1 MLKMKL
7 NILSKILVIVFS
19 VFIFINFGNINAEST
34 LSKYNK
40 ELEEVKNK
48 QKENSSKLTGIE
60 RELAEYNY
68 EIANLDSKMMEATSD
83 LADLQKKQDDL
94 NNKLK
99 ENEDSLQDSSKLYES
114 AEKLYESRIRAVY
127 ENGVPNIFEFL
138 FSSKG
143 VIDFLSRV
151 NAYES
156 ILEYNK
162 DLVTNIKSKK
172 NYIDYVKKDVERQ
185 KAELSQL
192 EEDVNKKI
200 ESLNDT
206 LAEKQ
211 TVVKELESSQSV
223 LKANSEELVKER
235 EEALKRIDE
244 EIEKAYRAAL
254 SANKTDNSGSTE
266 FTGGNFAWPVPGYN
280 VITTTFGFVYYLVNP
295 NGSAH
300 TGCDIAGAN
309 IFGKPIVAAESG
321 TVIVAGYNAGGYG
334 NYVMIDHGKCTDD
347 GNNYISLYGHAS
359 ALAVEKGDKV
369 TKGQTIAY
377 VGSTGNSTGPH
388 LHFEIRINGKITDPL
403 VQYPSLTFDYR

>member
-19 VFIFINFGNINAEST
+19 VFIFINFSNINAEST

-48 QKENSSKLTGIE
+48 QKENVNKLTGIE

-206 LAEKQ
+206 LSEKQ

-300 TGCDIAGAN
+300 TGCDVAGAN

>member
-1 MLKMKL
+1 MLKIKL
-7 NILSKILVIVFS
+7 NILSKILMVVFS
-19 VFIFINFGNINAEST
+19 FLVFVNFDNIKAEST

-48 QKENSSKLTGIE
+48 EKENASKLTGIE

-83 LADLQKKQDDL
+83 LADLQKKQDEL
-94 NNKLK
+94 NDKLK
-99 ENEDSLQDSSKLYES
+99 ENEESLQDSSKLYEN
-114 AEKLYESRIRAVY
+114 AEKLYESRLRAVY
-127 ENGVPNIFEFL
+127 ENGIPNIFEFL

-143 VIDFLSRV
+143 VADFLSRINV
-151 NAYES
+151 YES

-172 NYIDYVKKDVERQ
+172 NYIDYVKKNVEKQ
-185 KAELSQL
+185 KLELSQL
-192 EEDVNKKI
+192 EEDANKKI
-200 ESLNDT
+200 QSLNVA

-211 TVVKELESSQSV
+211 AVVKELETSQST

-235 EEALKRIDE
+235 EEALKKIDE
-244 EIEKAYRAAL
+244 EIERAYRAAL
-254 SANKTDNSGSTE
+254 NANKTDNNGSTE

-359 ALAVEKGDKV
+359 ALAVEKGEKV

-388 LHFEIRINGKITDPL
+388 LHFEMRINGKITDPL